1 MLEQKSNSNIR
12 VEKNISVEEIK
23 KHLFRI
29 ANGLK
34 AEGETVKARLVQN
47 ETYSSMTA
55 MIGGKVLCINF
66 MC

>member
-1 MLEQKSNSNIR
+1 MLEQESNSNIR
-12 VEKNISVEEIK
+12 VEKNISVGEIK
-23 KHLFRI
+23 RHLFRI

-34 AEGETVKARLVQN
+34 AEGETVKTQLVQD